1 MSHPSADLVAKMEA
15 LLRKHPPD
23 ALIDRGLDDDDFP
36 LLEDVVA
43 AHDEQHGAP
52 GGVER
57 RQADRRQADR
67 RTQQR
72 RLGERRQVDARLAE
86 PSMTAPP
93 DLERLFEALERR
105 LADLFIRQQL
115 RTEDA
120 VRKIVREELARAA
133 DS

>member
-1 MSHPSADLVAKMEA
+1 MSHHSPDLVAKMEA

-43 AHDEQHGAP
+43 VHGEGRGAP
-52 GGVER
+52 DGVER
-57 RQADRRQADR
+57 RRAERRQPDR

-72 RLGERRQVDARLAE
+72 RLGDRRQLDAHLGEQTAV
-86 PSMTAPP
+86 APP
-93 DLERLFEALERR
+93 ELEQLFEALERR

-120 VRKIVREELARAA
+120 VRKIIREELARAG

>member
-1 MSHPSADLVAKMEA
+1 MSHPSSDLVAKMDA

-43 AHDEQHGAP
+43 AQGEAHGAP

-57 RQADRRQADR
+57 RQADRRQAER

-72 RLGERRQVDARLAE
+72 RSGERRQVDARLAE
-86 PSMTAPP
+86 PALTEPP
-93 DLERLFEALERR
+93 DLERLFDALERR

-133 DS
+133 KT